1 MTIPRRVLRL
11 APAALL
17 LAACAPPGH
26 ATGKTMEQGRIY
38 TNWLYQADYAKL
50 WGRFTPELQRVFG
63 SAAELGAFAGKAVT
77 QLGREQRTVD
87 EHVADLK
94 PEQIYSRT
102 SAFTAA
108 KMPMTIEW
116 TLTKDGAV
124 SGLVVR
130 PASTESGIVVDSSA
144 KSDSAKRDSA
154 KDSSANNQ

>member
-17 LAACAPPGH
+17 LAACAQSGGY
-26 ATGKTMEQGRIY
+26 ASGRTMEQGRIY
-38 TNWLYQADYAKL
+38 TNWLYKSEYNKL
-50 WGRFTPELQRVFG
+50 WGRFTPELQRIFG
-63 SAAELGAFAGKAVT
+63 SASELGAFAGKALT

-94 PEQIYSRT
+94 PDQVYSRT

-108 KMPMTIEW
+108 SMPMVIEW

-130 PASTESGIVVDSSA
+130 PASAETGM
-144 KSDSAKRDSA
+144 A
-154 KDSSANNQ
+154 KDSEK

>member
-11 APAALL
+11 APAALA
-17 LAACAPPGH
+17 LAACASQGGY
-26 ATGKTMEQGRIY
+26 ASGRTLEQGRIY
-38 TNWLYQADYAKL
+38 TNWLYKAEYGKL

-94 PEQIYSRT
+94 PDQVYSRT

-108 KMPMTIEW
+108 SMPMVIEW
-116 TLTKDGAV
+116 TLTKEGAV

-130 PASTESGIVVDSSA
+130 PVSTETGM
-144 KSDSAKRDSA
+144 A
-154 KDSSANNQ
+154 KDSEK